1 MSATEIA
8 RAVGLR
14 KTGANCWRGPCPLC
28 GGRRRF
34 QIREGRSGPLVWCW
48 ARCNP
53 ADLLAELRRRG
64 LLPERERPELSPAE
78 RRAWAEHRRRDERD
92 LEAGRQFRAAADL
105 LIDELLETLPVSDL
119 SRGPLTAMKA
129 AMRTDAGLLAEYRDW
144 REREP
149 ELTAALVAAGRN
161 RGARLEMMLQHYL
174 LGGAK
179 NAA

>member
-1 MSATEIA
+1 MTAAEIA
-8 RAVGLR
+8 RQLGLR
-14 KTGANCWRGPCPLC
+14 RVGTAWRGSCPVC
-28 GGRRRF
+28 GGRSRF

-48 ARCNP
+48 AGCKP
-53 ADLLAELRRRG
+53 ADLLGELRRRG
-64 LLPERERPELSPAE
+64 LWPQPERRELTPAE
-78 RRAWAEHRRRDERD
+78 RRAAAEQRRRDERD
-92 LEAGRQFRAAADL
+92 LEAARNFGAAADL
-105 LIDELLETLPVSDL
+105 LVDELLETLPVADL

-129 AMRTDAGLLAEYRDW
+129 AMRTETGLLVEYRDW

-161 RGARLEMMLQHYL
+161 RGARLEMMLRHYL